1 MWIFLWFILSAF
13 LVGATLWSLQI
24 LLRQKTAWEKY
35 AKKKGFIFNK
45 GTFMGPAE
53 MSGTI
58 DKYKL
63 SFFTAERPG
72 ADVRTRRYVTAIE
85 IDLAEGV
92 VDSGAFGTREMIP
105 FMMTLDMLHPY
116 TVEIPGLETE
126 YKAFVKRDAVM
137 NAYLNKDRVE
147 AIGNIL
153 KTRNADTLL
162 LFNDNE
168 VVLRLETSDPMQD
181 ADKIDKI
188 VTRMLGL
195 VDKLRV
201 SDEERA
207 RCMAAAA

>member
-24 LLRQKTAWEKY
+24 LLRQKTACGQY

-63 SFFTAERPG
+63 SFFTPGRPG
-72 ADVRTRRYVTAIE
+72 VDVRTRRYVTAIE

-92 VDSGAFGTREMIP
+92 VDSGAFGTKEMLP
-105 FMMTLDMLHPY
+105 FLMTLDMLHPY

-126 YKAFVKRDAVM
+126 HKAFVKRDAVM

-153 KTRNADTLL
+153 KTRNSDTLL

-168 VVLRLETSDPMQD
+168 IVLRLETSDPMQD

-188 VTRMLGL
+188 VTRLLGL
-195 VDKLRV
+195 LDKLRV

>member
-35 AKKKGFIFNK
+35 AKRKGFIFNK

-58 DKYKL
+58 GKYKL

-72 ADVRTRRYVTAIE
+72 VDVRTRRYVTAIE

-116 TVEIPGLETE
+116 EVEIPGLETQH
-126 YKAFVKRDAVM
+126 KAFVKHDAIM

-153 KTRNADTLL
+153 KTRNSDTLL

-181 ADKIDKI
+181 AEKIDKI
-188 VTRMLGL
+188 VTRLLGL

>member
-35 AKKKGFIFNK
+35 AKRKGFIFNK

-58 DKYKL
+58 GKYKL

-72 ADVRTRRYVTAIE
+72 VDVRTRRYVTAIE

-116 TVEIPGLETE
+116 EVEIPGLEAQH
-126 YKAFVKRDAVM
+126 KAFVKHDAIM

-153 KTRNADTLL
+153 KTRNSDTLL

-181 ADKIDKI
+181 AEKIDKI
-188 VTRMLGL
+188 VTRLLGL